1 MRHDRVGDHP
11 YGPAAVLREPHGL
24 GRVPSRLCVRHL
36 RGDPLS
42 AALITLTAVVV
53 TIAVPALLVRLTG
66 GTTVLYSHRPTRPE
80 GGQTHD
86 PQKQTDR
93 P

>member
-1 MRHDRVGDHP
+1 M
-11 YGPAAVLREPHGL
+11 
-24 GRVPSRLCVRHL
+24 
-36 RGDPLS
+36 S

-53 TIAVPALLVRLTG
+53 TIAVPALLVHLTG

-86 PQKQTDR
+86 PQKQKNR

>member
-1 MRHDRVGDHP
+1 M
-11 YGPAAVLREPHGL
+11 
-24 GRVPSRLCVRHL
+24 RHL
-36 RGDPLS
+36 RGNPMS
-42 AALITLTAVVV
+42 AALITLTGLALVVALPV
-53 TIAVPALLVRLTG
+53 LLVHLTG

>member
-1 MRHDRVGDHP
+1 MS
-11 YGPAAVLREPHGL
+11 AVL
-24 GRVPSRLCVRHL
+24 
-36 RGDPLS
+36 
-42 AALITLTAVVV
+42 ITITAVVV
-53 TIAVPALLVRLTG
+53 TIALPALLVHLTG

-86 PQKQTDR
+86 PQKQKNR

>member
-1 MRHDRVGDHP
+1 M
-11 YGPAAVLREPHGL
+11 
-24 GRVPSRLCVRHL
+24 RHL
-36 RGDPLS
+36 RGNPMS
-42 AALITLTAVVV
+42 AALITLTGLALVV
-53 TIAVPALLVRLTG
+53 TLPVLLVRLTG
-66 GTTVLYSHRPTRPE
+66 GTTVLYSNRPTRPE

>member
-1 MRHDRVGDHP
+1 M
-11 YGPAAVLREPHGL
+11 
-24 GRVPSRLCVRHL
+24 RHL
-36 RGDPLS
+36 RGDPMS

-53 TIAVPALLVRLTG
+53 TIAVPALLVHLTG
-66 GTTVLYSHRPTRPE
+66 GTTVLYSNRPTRP

>member
-1 MRHDRVGDHP
+1 M
-11 YGPAAVLREPHGL
+11 
-24 GRVPSRLCVRHL
+24 
-36 RGDPLS
+36 S

-53 TIAVPALLVRLTG
+53 TIAVPALLVHLTG
-66 GTTVLYSHRPTRPE
+66 GTTVLYSHRTTRPE
-80 GGQTHD
+80 GGHHD

>member
-1 MRHDRVGDHP
+1 M
-11 YGPAAVLREPHGL
+11 
-24 GRVPSRLCVRHL
+24 RHL

-42 AALITLTAVVV
+42 AALITLTGLALVVALPV
-53 TIAVPALLVRLTG
+53 LLVRLTG
-66 GTTVLYSHRPTRPE
+66 GTTVLYSTHRPTRPE

-86 PQKQTDR
+86 PQKQKNR